1 MNENCS
7 CNGPSQVMWGIN
19 LVLKIR
25 IFVIDYREIKDP
37 FIDPSLGSPLVRY
50 IENSPCIIVRNN

>member
-1 MNENCS
+1 
-7 CNGPSQVMWGIN
+7 MWGIN